1 MKISLDEVED
11 AIMQANI
18 GEKANIIIDDLKARI
33 KELEEE
39 REAKK
44 AADADKPKMQY
55 VGIAAADT
63 LRSDTDGMGWIIKV
77 PEDFELGTLKETI
90 KGVIAQY
97 NNTKRKGKNIQSLS
111 DAFQTIKAKLWK
123 ERNIKIITK
132 EAVYFSDKSGIIE
145 I

>member
-44 AADADKPKMQY
+44 AANGLTTPDCRTQCSACGANK
-55 VGIAAADT
+55 
-63 LRSDTDGMGWIIKV
+63 
-77 PEDFELGTLKETI
+77 LG
-90 KGVIAQY
+90 G
-97 NNTKRKGKNIQSLS
+97 KR
-111 DAFQTIKAKLWK
+111 
-123 ERNIKIITK
+123 RCCR
-132 EAVYFSDKSGIIE
+132 
-145 I
+145 